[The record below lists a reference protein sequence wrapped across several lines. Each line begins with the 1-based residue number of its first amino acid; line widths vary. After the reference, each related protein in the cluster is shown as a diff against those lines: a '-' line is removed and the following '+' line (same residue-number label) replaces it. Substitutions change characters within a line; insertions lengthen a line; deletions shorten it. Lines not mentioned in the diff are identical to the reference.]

1 MKRRTL
7 YLPIGTKCRELPGKT
22 LLAAKAVE
30 RGWRVVIGGL
40 DMRAELLEES
50 PPGLLVENNVPDD
63 KADRFRRL
71 KDRGYVIANLSEE
84 SALYRDA
91 EEYWTHRIGTRALES
106 TDVVFTVG
114 VRSEEDIRVHRQ
126 AAAGRMVRTGNPRF
140 DTLLPGVR
148 TVYDADAGA
157 IRRRHGRFLL
167 VNSNFGPAN
176 PYKMGLDVVAA
187 WRRDGKLTTPE
198 QIDRKR
204 REIAYK
210 TRQMIDLQALLA
222 TVAAAGAFERIVV
235 RPHPTE
241 NHDAWRAWASAVNV
255 DVEYEGS
262 AIPWIL
268 AAEMMLHAGCTT
280 AIEALLLDRPTVSF
294 VPRPDSEFVTHADA
308 VSVQVA
314 NADELLAL
322 VEKGWER
329 SGEWRR
335 SHLARGKSIISPYVA
350 NVEPPLAADR
360 LLDAADRLAVPET
373 AETKQG
379 PLERLAGALRPA
391 GRAQRRAAAKE
402 ARQRYRSQMFPG
414 LAPEDVRAP
423 VAHWIASGVVGR
435 MPRMLRMG
443 SSVLQLQ

>member
-1 MKRRTL
+1 MKQRTL
-7 YLPIGTKCRELPGKT
+7 YLPIGTKCRELLGKT

-84 SALYRDA
+84 SVLYRDA
-91 EEYWTHRIGTRALES
+91 EEYWTHRIGDRALES
-106 TDVVFTVG
+106 ADVVFTVG
-114 VRSEEDIRVHRQ
+114 VRSEEDIRVHRR

-148 TVYDADAGA
+148 TVYDADAA
-157 IRRRHGRFLL
+157 SIRRRCGRFLL

-222 TVAAAGAFERIVV
+222 TVSAAGAFERIVV

-241 NHDAWRAWASAVNV
+241 NHDAWRAWAAAVNV

-268 AAEMMLHAGCTT
+268 AAEMTLHAGCTT

-322 VEKGWER
+322 AEGWER
-329 SGEWRR
+329 PGAWRR
-335 SHLARGKSIISPYVA
+335 THLARGKSIIGPHIA

-373 AETKQG
+373 AATKRS
-379 PLERLAGALRPA
+379 PLERLAGALR
-391 GRAQRRAAAKE
+391 RAAAEE
-402 ARQRYRSQMFPG
+402 ARQRYRRQMFPG
-414 LAPEDVRAP
+414 LVPEDVRAP
-423 VAHWIASGVVGR
+423 VAHWIAAGVVGR
-435 MPRMLRMG
+435 MPRMARMG

>member
-84 SALYRDA
+84 SVLYRDA

-106 TDVVFTVG
+106 ADVVFTVG
-114 VRSEEDIRVHRQ
+114 VRSEEDIRVHRR

-148 TVYDADAGA
+148 TVYDADAEA

-222 TVAAAGAFERIVV
+222 AVAAAGAFERIVV

-335 SHLARGKSIISPYVA
+335 IHLARGKSIIGPHIA